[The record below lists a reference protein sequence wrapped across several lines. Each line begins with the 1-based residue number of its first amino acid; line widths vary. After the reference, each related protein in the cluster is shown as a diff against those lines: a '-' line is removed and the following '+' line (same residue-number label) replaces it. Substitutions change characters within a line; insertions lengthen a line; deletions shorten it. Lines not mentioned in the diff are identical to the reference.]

1 MFIQVENG
9 MARHQHTITPTEGT
23 RLMKAFY
30 VSIIVYNVSLCS
42 AKVSH
47 LISNDLLCLEPVLI
61 EL

>member
-42 AKVSH
+42 AKVSRLSIKCTGH
-47 LISNDLLCLEPVLI
+47 RTDQP
-61 EL
+61 